1 MEMNRAME
9 LMTQGNVCSESVL
22 LATCQEFGL
31 KIDDKL
37 IPLSLRSLPATPRGE

>member
-1 MEMNRAME
+1 MEVNKAME

-31 KIDDKL
+31 EIDNKL
-37 IPLSLRSLPATPRGE
+37 IPRSLRSLPATPCGE